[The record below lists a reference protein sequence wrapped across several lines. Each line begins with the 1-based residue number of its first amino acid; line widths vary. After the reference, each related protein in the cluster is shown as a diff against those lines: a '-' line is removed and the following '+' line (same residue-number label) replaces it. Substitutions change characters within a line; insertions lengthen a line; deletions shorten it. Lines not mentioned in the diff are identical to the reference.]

1 MPPSAP
7 IIYVCGTDTG
17 VGKTIVLGAILAYL
31 RGLGRVVRFFKPF
44 ESGRPRDSRFL
55 CRMADDGSTPSTV
68 NFFHFKEPIAPGVVA
83 RRRGLYPDLKVV
95 TRKIQGAGRMRS
107 AVFVEGAGGLLAPLT
122 VDKDNLDLIKS
133 LHAQVLIVGRLG
145 LGTLNHTRLTY
156 DRLRLEKIRLVG
168 IVLCHTT
175 AKKCLAEQT
184 NPAVLRALGLPLL
197 GVMPYVKRCSAKSLA
212 QALPL
217 GIKVWLRDLSRGL

>member
-1 MPPSAP
+1 MPPSGP

-17 VGKTIVLGAILAYL
+17 VGKTVVLGAILAYL
-31 RGLGRVVRFFKPF
+31 RGLGRMVRFFKPF

-55 CRMADDGSTPSTV
+55 CRMAGDGSTPATV
-68 NFFHFKEPIAPGVVA
+68 NFFHFEAPIAPGVAA

-95 TRKIQGAGRMRS
+95 TRKIQRATRTCA
-107 AVFVEGAGGLLAPLT
+107 AVFVEGAGGLLTPLADNET
-122 VDKDNLDLIKS
+122 NLDLIKRLGAS
-133 LHAQVLIVGRLG
+133 VLVVGRLG

-168 IVLCHTT
+168 IVLCQTT
-175 AKKCLAEQT
+175 AKKDLAEQT

-197 GVMPYVKRCSAKSLA
+197 GVMPHVKRCAAKSLA
-212 QALPL
+212 RALPA
-217 GIKVWLRDLSRGL
+217 GIKCWLKDY